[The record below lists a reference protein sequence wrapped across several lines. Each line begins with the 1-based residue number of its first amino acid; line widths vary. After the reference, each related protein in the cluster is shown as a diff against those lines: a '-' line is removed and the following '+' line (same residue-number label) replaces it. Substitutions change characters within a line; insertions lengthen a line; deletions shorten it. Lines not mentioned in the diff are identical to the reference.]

1 MKLFKRSAKTE
12 PSLTQAQQADTE
24 REQRVASREPIG
36 FSYTVFWT
44 KTARA
49 WDAAQRSAVARQV
62 EQVLKS
68 PEFQANS
75 FNRKYSVDGVEGA
88 HAGASLIALSKVLK
102 ALNNE

>member
-12 PSLTQAQQADTE
+12 SPLTQAQQADAE
-24 REQRVASREPIG
+24 REQRVASREPID

-44 KTARA
+44 KTART
-49 WDAAQRSAVARQV
+49 WDADKRSDVARQV
-62 EQVLKS
+62 ERVLKS

-75 FNRKYSVDGVEGA
+75 FDRKYSVDGVEGT

-102 ALNNE
+102 ALRDE